1 MSTATIIQKESAASP
16 PVRSSAQRGRTF
28 LRGVLLLV
36 GSTVFFAVTDVM
48 TKQLTMALPVSQI
61 AWMRYA
67 TYALVMVPFVY
78 LTGGPALFR
87 TRRPGL
93 QVLRALAMVAS
104 TLLFTTALPY
114 LPVADATS
122 IFFVAPII
130 IMALSIV
137 FLGEKVGIR
146 RWSAAAVGL
155 IGVLIVIRPGSGAFQ
170 AAALLPLAGAASWAM
185 GAVITRKTGS
195 DHAFTTMIY
204 TSIIGAVALSVAV
217 PFEWVTPSWSVALLG
232 IAAGG
237 LFTAGQWFLIMAYR
251 QGDASAIA
259 PFSYTQLIWAGLLG
273 YWVFGA
279 TPDAWTIL
287 GAGIIAASGLYT
299 AYRERVRA
307 LEKTFADPKGNA

>member
-1 MSTATIIQKESAASP
+1 
-16 PVRSSAQRGRTF
+16 
-28 LRGVLLLV
+28 LRGILLLV
-36 GSTVFFAVTDVM
+36 GSTVFFSLTDVV
-48 TKQLTMALPVSQI
+48 TKQLTEALPVSQI
-61 AWMRYA
+61 AWMRY
-67 TYALVMVPFVY
+67 TTFALAMVPFVY

-93 QVLRALAMVAS
+93 QALRALAMVAS
-104 TLLFTTALPY
+104 TLIFTAGLPY
-114 LPVADATS
+114 LAVADATA
-122 IFFVAPII
+122 IFFVAPIV

-170 AAALLPLAGAASWAM
+170 VAALLPLVSAASWAL

-195 DHAFTTMIY
+195 DHALTTMIY
-204 TSIIGAVALSVAV
+204 TSIIGAISLSVAV
-217 PFEWVTPSWSVALLG
+217 PFEWVTPGWNVALLG

-237 LFTAGQWFLIMAYR
+237 LFAVGQWFLIMAYR

-273 YWVFGA
+273 FWVFGS

-307 LEKTFADPKGNA
+307 LEKKFADAKGSD